1 MADRATYDG
10 SHLTPD
16 GLRIFPNGNV
26 MDPSGRY
33 LGDYHR
39 PDEGQLPSV
48 NAGGGTEQFH
58 DPGVVPGTDNPNEGA
73 A

>member
-1 MADRATYDG
+1 
-10 SHLTPD
+10 
-16 GLRIFPNGNV
+16 

-39 PDEGQLPSV
+39 PDEGQLLSV

-58 DPGVVPGTDNPNEGA
+58 DPGVAPALTIPTKEQT
-73 A
+73 